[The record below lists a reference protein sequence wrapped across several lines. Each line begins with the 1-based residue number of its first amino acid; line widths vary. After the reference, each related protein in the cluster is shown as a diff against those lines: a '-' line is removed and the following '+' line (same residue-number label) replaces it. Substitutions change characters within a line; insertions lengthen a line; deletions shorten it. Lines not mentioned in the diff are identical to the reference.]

1 MRAAVVIWYGLSVA
15 LGAAGLST
23 VDRRRFLLKVA
34 GLAVVGFG
42 AAHRATLAAP
52 IPLAGARLRL
62 VDAHSGAVFDG
73 TYRDAHG
80 PIRHAMDELDMF
92 LRDRR
97 TGGMTAIDVR
107 VIDFVANVMASVG
120 ERSAVVLSAYRSL
133 QTNAL
138 LERTQFGVA
147 DNSQHLFGRA
157 LDISFPEA
165 KLDDAVAAARGMKRG
180 GVGWYPHSKFI
191 HLDTGSVRNWDLDA
205 EGLQDALLK
214 GPQPALSDP
223 KTVGVKPTPKL
234 PQVTVGGIKETLVSP
249 GPAMPTVH
257 GRVAGMLSPIPK

>member
-1 MRAAVVIWYGLSVA
+1 MP
-15 LGAAGLST
+15 
-23 VDRRRFLLKVA
+23 VA
-34 GLAVVGFG
+34 GV
-42 AAHRATLAAP
+42 
-52 IPLAGARLRL
+52 RLRL

-73 TYRDAHG
+73 TYRGACG
-80 PIRHAMDELDMF
+80 PIRQALDQRNMF

-120 ERSAVVLSAYRSL
+120 EHSAVGLSAYRSL

-138 LERTQFGVA
+138 LERTQFGIA

-157 LDISFPEA
+157 LDIGLPEA
-165 KLDDAVAAARGMKRG
+165 KLADAVAAAGEMKRG

-191 HLDTGSVRNWDLDA
+191 HLDTGPVRNWDLDA

-214 GPQPALSDP
+214 GPHPALP
-223 KTVGVKPTPKL
+223 NP
-234 PQVTVGGIKETLVSP
+234 
-249 GPAMPTVH
+249 
-257 GRVAGMLSPIPK
+257 

>member
-1 MRAAVVIWYGLSVA
+1 M
-15 LGAAGLST
+15 
-23 VDRRRFLLKVA
+23 DRRRFLLKAA
-34 GLAVVGFG
+34 GLATAGFG
-42 AAHRATLAAP
+42 SAHRVARAAP
-52 IPLAGARLRL
+52 IPLAGTRLRL

-80 PIRHAMDELDMF
+80 PIRHAMDELDLF

-138 LERTQFGVA
+138 LEHTQFGVA

-165 KLDDAVAAARGMKRG
+165 KLADAVAAARGMKRG

-191 HLDTGSVRNWDLDA
+191 HLDTGPVRNWDLDA
-205 EGLQDALLK
+205 EGIPDALLK
-214 GPQPALSDP
+214 GSHPGLPDP
-223 KTVGVKPTPKL
+223 KTVGVKPTSKL
-234 PQVTVGGIKETLVSP
+234 PQITVNGVKETLVSP
-249 GPAMPTVH
+249 GSGMTAVH
-257 GRVAGMLSPIPK
+257 GRVVGLLSPTPK